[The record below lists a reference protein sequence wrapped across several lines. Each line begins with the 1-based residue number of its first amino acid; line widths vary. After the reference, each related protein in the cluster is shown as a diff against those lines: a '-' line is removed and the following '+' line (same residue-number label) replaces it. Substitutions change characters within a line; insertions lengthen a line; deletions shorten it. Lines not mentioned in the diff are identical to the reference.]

1 MQPILRR
8 GLILVLFLGASGG
21 VFARNPGDPLKPGFN
36 LYSKQQDIE
45 LGKQAAAQ
53 VRERYPQAQNHD
65 LQAYIKTVGERLA
78 KTPTAARS
86 GFPFS
91 FTLLNYK
98 EVNAF
103 ALPGGPAFVFTGL
116 ITASDSEEELA
127 GVLAHE
133 ISHVVLR
140 HGTSRM
146 SKANLIEKPAEVI
159 GVINLLTPLGRL
171 VNVGLGVALNGIFLK
186 NSRQDE
192 SEADA
197 LGAHIMSEAGYDP
210 VALARFFE
218 KLEARGGP
226 GVPEFLS
233 DHPSPGNRVA
243 AVEAE
248 VRTLPAKSYGKTNES
263 DFQRVKVAIQK
274 LPPPP
279 DFRPKDID
287 IEAANASGYKKLST
301 PQFSVEYPSTWLVKG
316 EAESNLLALA
326 PEEGIV
332 MSGRGEA
339 TIGFGAVV
347 SYFFADPDRASLSIA
362 TGDLIQRL
370 RTEDPESR
378 TSGSQ
383 KSTEVDKQPAL
394 LTPLSSESPFGGTET
409 DMLLTVAR
417 PEGLFYLVFISP
429 ERKWDQAQPVFDRM
443 IQSIHFANESHQ

>member
-1 MQPILRR
+1 MRPLLCNR
-8 GLILVLFLGASGG
+8 LTLVVFLGAANLG
-21 VFARNPGDPLKPGFN
+21 FARNPGDQLKPGFN

-45 LGKQAAAQ
+45 IGKQAAATVLQ
-53 VRERYPQAQNHD
+53 RYQQAQNRD
-65 LQAYIKTVGERLA
+65 LQAYIKKIGERLT
-78 KTPTAARS
+78 KTPTVSNS

-103 ALPGGPAFVFTGL
+103 ALPGGPTFVFTGL
-116 ITASDSEEELA
+116 ITASESEEELA

-146 SKANLIEKPAEVI
+146 SKANIIEKPARVI
-159 GVINLLTPLGRL
+159 GVINMLTPLGRL
-171 VNVGLGVALNGIFLK
+171 INVGLGVALNGVFLK
-186 NSRQDE
+186 NSRDDE

-233 DHPSPGNRVA
+233 DHPSPGNRVE
-243 AVEAE
+243 AVQAE
-248 VRTLPAKSYGKTNES
+248 VRTLPPRTYTKADERE
-263 DFQRVKVAIQK
+263 FQRAKVAIAK
-274 LPPPP
+274 LPLPP

-287 IEAANASGYKKLST
+287 IEAAGASGYKKLST
-301 PQFSVEYPSTWLVKG
+301 PQFSVEYPSSWAVQG
-316 EAESNLLALA
+316 DSESNLLAFA
-326 PEEGIV
+326 PKEGIV
-332 MSGRGEA
+332 IAGNGEPA
-339 TIGFGAVV
+339 IGLGAVV
-347 SYFFADPDRASLSIA
+347 SYFFTDPDRSSLNIA

-370 RTEDPESR
+370 RTEDPGLQG
-378 TSGSQ
+378 SGTQ
-383 KSTEVDKQPAL
+383 KTAEADKQPAL
-394 LTPLSSESPFGGTET
+394 LTRFTSDSPFGGTET

-417 PEGLFYLVFISP
+417 PEGLFYLIFISP
-429 ERKWDQAQPVFDRM
+429 DRKWHQTQPALEHM
-443 IQSIHFANESHQ
+443 IQSIRFAR

>member
-1 MQPILRR
+1 MQPLLRK
-8 GLILVLFLGASGG
+8 GLTLVLFLEAVNLG
-21 VFARNPGDPLKPGFN
+21 ARNPGDPLKPGFN

-45 LGKQAAAQ
+45 IGKQAAATVLQ
-53 VRERYPQAQNHD
+53 RYQRAQNLD
-65 LQAYIKTVGERLA
+65 LQAYIKKVGARLA
-78 KTPTAARS
+78 KTPTASSS

-103 ALPGGPAFVFTGL
+103 ALPGGPTFVFTGL
-116 ITASDSEEELA
+116 IKASDSEAELA

-140 HGTSRM
+140 HGTNRM
-146 SKANLIEKPAEVI
+146 SKANIIEKPARII
-159 GVINLLTPLGRL
+159 GAINMLTPLGRL

-186 NSRQDE
+186 NSRADE

-218 KLEARGGP
+218 KLETQGGP

-233 DHPSPGNRVA
+233 DHPSPGNRVE

-248 VRTLPAKSYGKTNES
+248 ARTVPHRTYTS
-263 DFQRVKVAIQK
+263 DNLELEHVKVAIAK

-279 DFRPKDID
+279 DFRPKDIG
-287 IEAANASGYKKLST
+287 IETAGVSGYKKLST
-301 PQFSVEYPSTWLVKG
+301 PQFSVEYPSTWLVHG
-316 EAESNLLALA
+316 DSESNLLALA
-326 PEEGIV
+326 PKEGIV
-332 MSGRGEA
+332 VGGNGEPA
-339 TIGFGAVV
+339 IGLGAVV
-347 SYFFADPDRASLSIA
+347 SYFFTDPDRSSLSIA

-370 RTEDPESR
+370 RTEDPGLQA
-378 TSGSQ
+378 SGTQ
-383 KSTEVDKQPAL
+383 KPAEADKQPAL
-394 LTPLSSESPFGGTET
+394 LTQFTSDSPFGGTET

-429 ERKWDQAQPVFDRM
+429 ERKWDQTQAAVEHM
-443 IQSIHFANESHQ
+443 IQSVRFAK